1 MRKSIL
7 ILSFFISISSLFSQ
21 ENTSLFGIKGGLNFP
36 SNNSFEADLETLKLS
51 PSSSSG
57 YHIGIFKQWGG
68 ESFFLRPEVVYTKSI
83 TSFEGNDLEIS
94 SIDIPIN
101 IGMRVLGPIYLTGG
115 PLLQNLM
122 DSSYSDLVLDED
134 SSKMRILANFGAG
147 LSLGGTKIELRY
159 ERGLSE
165 KEFVFLN
172 KISSTPESK
181 ISNATQQFTL
191 SLFLTLDKK

>member
-1 MRKSIL
+1 M
-7 ILSFFISISSLFSQ
+7 
-21 ENTSLFGIKGGLNFP
+21 
-36 SNNSFEADLETLKLS
+36 S

-68 ESFFLRPEVVYTKSI
+68 ESFFLRPEVVYTKTI

-122 DSSYSDLVLDED
+122 DSSYSELVLDED
-134 SSKMRILANFGAG
+134 SSKMRILTNFGAP
-147 LSLGGTKIELRY
+147 K
-159 ERGLSE
+159 
-165 KEFVFLN
+165 FVRILILLCLLYTSPSPRD
-172 KISSTPESK
+172 KRQSRMPSS
-181 ISNATQQFTL
+181 A
-191 SLFLTLDKK
+191 